1 MSIKT
6 IGIYVLVAVVGAVAF
21 RKVSFLSGLLDKVGL

>member
-6 IGIYVLVAVVGAVAF
+6 IGIYVFVAVVGAVLF
-21 RKVSFLSGLLDKVGL
+21 RKVAALGGLLDKVGL